1 MRKNIIFNIY
11 IILYIYPHSV
21 LATRWTLGV
30 DRWTL
35 GGHSVDTRRTLGVDR
50 WTLGVDRWT
59 LGGHSAWIRLLI
71 SVAHITLWILVKRV
85 ADFR

>member
-1 MRKNIIFNIY
+1 LIALLSALFAR
-11 IILYIYPHSV
+11 
-21 LATRWTLGV
+21 RWV
-30 DRWTL
+30 E
-35 GGHSVDTRRTLGVDR
+35 TRRTLGVDR
-50 WTLGVDRWT
+50 RTLGVDRWT